1 MSEQEKMVQ
10 ENMVKSLGFYVNFKK
25 NKGAPEES
33 CFGSYLVV
41 LSSIEPIAKEIA
53 PYAGFTPDN
62 PLVPLAKINVPPAWY
77 KRIVELI
84 FEDGIS
90 FSDLTVAKVEE
101 TYYPSKP
108 PKEVPSKPGPGAE
121 PPKESYFGNYLALPQ
136 IKGDV
141 RTENDVTA
149 ILNRM
154 NDLLQV
160 PENQNRVNG
169 LVVGRV
175 QSGKTRNYVGLML
188 KALDEGWNVFIVLTS
203 ANLPL
208 AEQTQSR
215 IEKDFE
221 DSKAFGQML
230 DFHGNGVHLP
240 SLVALQQ
247 SKCSTFFWGVA
258 MKQKNNL
265 ERLLNWFKKNDKYS
279 ENVRVLVIDDE
290 ADNATPDSSDG
301 KSKFLSDDEIADLA
315 ANIRDEENLGEHAED
330 LAEWVEGLM
339 GKMSEKFE
347 EKEKSPTGEVASSI
361 ANIQALLSGPDQTS
375 IKRNKILNSEDKD
388 GYLTLLGLKNY
399 APASGGESLDLT
411 STASKYFD
419 KPTGTSNCS
428 HGKFLRL
435 LKTVFGI
442 AEERSKISAQ
452 VCTFIDRTE
461 SASEYTFAFGKCA
474 YVAYTATPY
483 ANILNEAVDETPLY
497 ADFMFSLECSPRYFG
512 LGQIFG
518 SDFESDAPRMPIV
531 DAISHDEVRYVLKPL
546 QGIKDTEVSPPQK
559 YSVEIGPSL
568 LYQTK
573 SPLGEVESTGNWTSL
588 KEAIAWAF
596 CSAGARAHA
605 RKTKFGG
612 DDRRELRWTTMLMN
626 ISQKRDVHE
635 EQTKIVGEFLKAQ
648 CETVDGQMEFLGFC
662 KSVWEAKVAT
672 FAKKLFDHLFNND
685 ETDQNDRYGAI
696 DDYPVWADIEDEVRN
711 FVDPKKARVHVIAI
725 NSTDCD
731 LQDKYNQVGTHVGDV
746 GGDNL
751 WILCGGNTISRGLTL
766 AGLTTSYFDRVR
778 NTVSVDTLTQ
788 MGRWFGYR
796 PGYELLPRIWMSE
809 EAIIEL
815 KKTAVV
821 EEYLHESIREKFE
834 AGISPNQDPENYAKI
849 YFWGR
854 RLSGRTR
861 AQRMVVQGIGTSGGT
876 SGDLFADSVHIASV
890 ATKMRDFLQSLGEQA
905 HRSDE
910 YRYKQFPLWE
920 KVDKEKIRE
929 YVLAQAKN
937 SPERTK
943 KVLNALAHEI
953 DRTGS
958 PNPSDLLWDVVVGE
972 PMSNKNTEY
981 DIGVGR
987 KIWSVKP
994 GHTKV
999 KAKRAYY
1006 SSVRSDP
1013 AFYAMI
1019 RKADLVRAEAEI
1031 LLKGIDE
1038 VVAAIN
1044 AAQTAGGGVMPKTW
1058 SDALAGFDGSSIKTR
1073 VLAFLNKAH
1082 EDPFF
1087 VPLTEDG
1094 ELPACFR
1101 NCMPQGYRNRSSTEY
1116 REAVYE
1122 KADYRR
1128 PVLQIYLMT
1137 PPDGSEATEDPM
1149 VIHAFYWPKHT
1160 PDEFDVV
1167 SVGLP
1172 APEKKGPTLG
1182 KFGRTVAEVL
1192 KKNDFPMKSGDK
1204 EGVGGGLC
1212 QKVIGLLAEDG
1223 CDAAF
1228 YWSNIAKNL
1237 AGAPYKSMPE
1247 PYSDCYYHVD
1257 WAEDPVAKIRG
1268 LVLEWALNVLADK
1281 EAHEERNLALDVVA
1295 AHPKL
1300 IDVYPL
1306 VHGQDVVMVTDNW
1319 RAIFTDEV
1327 LAKNGIE
1334 KVCGNPISYRL
1345 KSEKEEPGWW

>member
-1 MSEQEKMVQ
+1 MMEYTQEQ
-10 ENMVKSLGFYVNFKK
+10 MVKSLGFYVNFKK

-53 PYAGFTPDN
+53 PYAGFTPAN

-90 FSDLTVAKVEE
+90 FSDLTVAKVKGNDH
-101 TYYPSKP
+101 PSKP
-108 PKEVPSKPGPGAE
+108 PAKVLPKEE

-240 SLVALQQ
+240 SLGALQQ
-247 SKCSTFFWGVA
+247 SNCSTFFWGVA

-265 ERLLNWFKKNDKYS
+265 QRLLEWFNKNKGYS
-279 ENVRVLVIDDE
+279 KNVRVLVIDDE
-290 ADNATPDSSDG
+290 SDNATPDSGDG
-301 KSKFLSDDEIADLA
+301 KSKFLSDDDIVDLA
-315 ANIRDEENLGEHAED
+315 ANIRDEEEIGEHAED
-330 LAEWVEGLM
+330 LADWVEGLT

-347 EKEKSPTGEVASSI
+347 EMEKSPTGAAAEAI
-361 ANIQALLSGPDQTS
+361 ANIKNLLEAKDVKDS
-375 IKRNKILNSEDKD
+375 IKRNKILNTEDKD
-388 GYLTLLGLKNY
+388 GYLTLLGLKDH
-399 APASGGESLDLT
+399 ASVSGGEAVDLT
-411 STASKYFD
+411 SVASDYFN
-419 KPTGTSNCS
+419 KAKGNGNRS
-428 HGKFLRL
+428 HGKFLRF
-435 LKTVFGI
+435 LKTVFDI
-442 AEERSKISAQ
+442 AEERSAISAQ
-452 VCTFIDRTE
+452 VCAFVDRT
-461 SASEYTFAFGKCA
+461 SHASGDYTFAFGKCA
-474 YVAYTATPY
+474 YIAYTATPY
-483 ANILNEAVDETPLY
+483 ANILNETVDETPLY

-512 LGQIFG
+512 LKQIFG
-518 SDFESDAPRMPIV
+518 SDFESVSPRMPIV

-876 SGDLFADSVHIASV
+876 SGDLSADSVHIASV

-910 YRYKQFPLWE
+910 YRYRQFPLWE
-920 KVDKEKIRE
+920 NVDKEKVRE
-929 YVLAQAKN
+929 YVLAQAKD

-943 KVLNALAHEI
+943 RVLNALAHEI
-953 DRTGS
+953 ERTGS
-958 PNPSDLLWDVVVGE
+958 EHPSDLLWDVVVGE
-972 PMSNKNTEY
+972 PLSNKNKAY

-987 KIWSVKP
+987 MIWSVKP
-994 GHTKV
+994 PSAKV
-999 KAKRAYY
+999 KANRAYY

-1019 RKADLVRAEAEI
+1019 RKADLVRTEAEI
-1031 LLKGIDE
+1031 LLERIDD
-1038 VVAAIN
+1038 VAATVEAESN
-1044 AAQTAGGGVMPKTW
+1044 ANGGILPRDW
-1058 SDALAGFDGSSIKTR
+1058 ADALAGFTDVKISDR
-1073 VLAFLNKAH
+1073 VRAFLKEAC
-1082 EDPFF
+1082 EDPLSAS
-1087 VPLTEDG
+1087 LTDEG
-1094 ELPACFR
+1094 ELPPCFR
-1101 NCMPQGYRNRSSTEY
+1101 KKCLPHGYHNRSSTEY
-1116 REAVYE
+1116 RERVYE
-1122 KADYRR
+1122 MAGYRR
-1128 PVLQIYLMT
+1128 PILQIYLLT
-1137 PPDGSEATEDPM
+1137 PPDGSAATEDPM

-1172 APEKKGPTLG
+1172 APEKKGPPLG
-1182 KFGRTVAEVL
+1182 KFGKTVADVL
-1192 KKNDFPMKSGDK
+1192 EENGFPMRSGGK
-1204 EGVGGGLC
+1204 VSEGGGLRE
-1212 QKVIGLLAEDG
+1212 KVVSLLAADG
-1223 CDAAF
+1223 CDEAF
-1228 YWSNIAKNL
+1228 YNANIAKNL
-1237 AGAPYKSMPE
+1237 WGAPYKAMPA
-1247 PYSDCYYHVD
+1247 PHSDCYYHVG
-1257 WAEDPVAKIRG
+1257 WAEDPIAKIRG
-1268 LVLEWALNVLADK
+1268 LILQWALEVLADHQV
-1281 EAHEERNLALDVVA
+1281 HEERLLAQAVVA
-1295 AHPKL
+1295 AHPLL
-1300 IDVYPL
+1300 IGVYPI
-1306 VHGQDVVMVTDNW
+1306 VQGQDVVMVTDDW
-1319 RAIFTDEV
+1319 REIFTDEV
-1327 LAKNGIE
+1327 LAENGIE
-1334 KVCGNPISYRL
+1334 KVSGNPISYRL
-1345 KSEKEEPGWW
+1345 KFEKEEAGWW